1 MFTHDDE
8 CVFYPVCLIQ
18 RHNMYKNMP
27 SASYIPSLYF
37 KLITIAIIS
46 FTLSIGIAVPSGQLL
61 LLILLHL

>member
-1 MFTHDDE
+1 
-8 CVFYPVCLIQ
+8 
-18 RHNMYKNMP
+18 MYKNMP